1 MSDSVGQYLNE
12 IGAVALLNA
21 QEEREL
27 SQAIERGVEARI
39 RKEEGE
45 KGREIDKAIREAA
58 AAKDRFIRANLRL
71 VVSVARRYPLP
82 PGMELL
88 DLIQE
93 GNLGLEHAVDKFD
106 WRKGFKFSTYATFW
120 IRQSIGRALDQK
132 ASLVRLP
139 GDRSASL
146 RAALRQVSG
155 DGDELDDDHARLHR
169 LTTPT
174 SLDRTIGDDDSNELI
189 DLLPDANPG
198 PELEVMAK
206 AEEEMVTGLLDILE
220 PRAKYA
226 VEQRFG
232 LSDGIKRSYREVGEE
247 LGVTAEAARRLVK
260 RAINAVREHAEE
272 LTRLFG
278 RWVAA
283 HTKEEVYRLA
293 QRYGHAYGYVA
304 TARDMLDSPQLRHR
318 RFFVQVR
325 HPVAG
330 RVTVPGAPFR
340 MSRMPFVSRRAPL
353 LGEHGGTS
361 LPSRRERM
369 GRSDGHEAG
378 CLPLEG
384 LRVVDFTHIWAGPYC
399 TRILAD
405 LGAEV
410 IKIESPRR
418 GDGGRGQG
426 VGRYHAYSRNKLAIA
441 IDLRT
446 DEGRRHIRKLIAMSD
461 VVAENFSVG
470 VTKRLGVDYADCRAI
485 TPSIVYIAL
494 PAFGRTGP
502 GSGFVG
508 MGATQEAM
516 SGLLGI
522 SSYPGAVPS
531 PTGVKYGDP
540 NGGLLGAVAV
550 LAALHHRAATGE
562 GQLIDLSQR
571 EANIFTL
578 PEPVLDYVLNGR
590 TAEAGGGKRPDRA
603 PTGCYPCKDDEWV
616 AIDVETD
623 RQFRALCAVVGRPDL
638 AADRRFAT
646 PAQRKRNEG
655 ELDRIIES
663 WTRKRSATSGMW
675 LLQDA
680 GVPAGAVLT
689 NKQVAENEHFRAR
702 GFFQR
707 DTEGRVHLAA
717 PWRFSK
723 VALGVRRFAPELGQD
738 TLHVLRDILGVP
750 EADIRAM
757 ERKGVIKR

>member
-27 SQAIERGVEARI
+27 SQAIERGVEARL

-45 KGREIDKAIREAA
+45 KGRELDRAIREAA

-272 LTRLFG
+272 LSLAET
-278 RWVAA
+278 VDAA
-283 HTKEEVYRLA
+283 
-293 QRYGHAYGYVA
+293 
-304 TARDMLDSPQLRHR
+304 
-318 RFFVQVR
+318 
-325 HPVAG
+325 
-330 RVTVPGAPFR
+330 
-340 MSRMPFVSRRAPL
+340 
-353 LGEHGGTS
+353 
-361 LPSRRERM
+361 
-369 GRSDGHEAG
+369 
-378 CLPLEG
+378 
-384 LRVVDFTHIWAGPYC
+384 
-399 TRILAD
+399 
-405 LGAEV
+405 
-410 IKIESPRR
+410 
-418 GDGGRGQG
+418 
-426 VGRYHAYSRNKLAIA
+426 
-441 IDLRT
+441 
-446 DEGRRHIRKLIAMSD
+446 
-461 VVAENFSVG
+461 
-470 VTKRLGVDYADCRAI
+470 
-485 TPSIVYIAL
+485 
-494 PAFGRTGP
+494 
-502 GSGFVG
+502 
-508 MGATQEAM
+508 
-516 SGLLGI
+516 
-522 SSYPGAVPS
+522 
-531 PTGVKYGDP
+531 
-540 NGGLLGAVAV
+540 
-550 LAALHHRAATGE
+550 
-562 GQLIDLSQR
+562 
-571 EANIFTL
+571 
-578 PEPVLDYVLNGR
+578 
-590 TAEAGGGKRPDRA
+590 
-603 PTGCYPCKDDEWV
+603 
-616 AIDVETD
+616 
-623 RQFRALCAVVGRPDL
+623 
-638 AADRRFAT
+638 
-646 PAQRKRNEG
+646 
-655 ELDRIIES
+655 
-663 WTRKRSATSGMW
+663 
-675 LLQDA
+675 
-680 GVPAGAVLT
+680 
-689 NKQVAENEHFRAR
+689 
-702 GFFQR
+702 
-707 DTEGRVHLAA
+707 
-717 PWRFSK
+717 
-723 VALGVRRFAPELGQD
+723 
-738 TLHVLRDILGVP
+738 
-750 EADIRAM
+750 
-757 ERKGVIKR
+757 